1 MTKQVLIDHPSAT
14 LILKSL
20 PLWPTMG
27 GKLVSAVD
35 ALLAPDPRFCVSWI
49 EGQERFIDPVTSQG
63 FSSVLQLLGVNRL
76 KAAEFISSY
85 FRNTLDLELTPA
97 ALKNYRSFI
106 EAYIE
111 HIGAIP
117 PDYALALDGNCCFRL
132 PRDLYDHS
140 EGIFIA
146 AFRGVEKRCF
156 LHPDLRHLKDWYTP
170 GLRSMVSGLHYYECA
185 TSINKRA
192 GLSGP
197 RIQLEFDAATVF
209 RYLRTN
215 QSLICERWSAEDLR
229 RIRGVQFVPLLR
241 HLAGQ
246 PRHRRDGMNKI
257 SSIRTFGSLED
268 SINSEYLDVCWS
280 QVGTILSLV
289 LAVV

>member
-1 MTKQVLIDHPSAT
+1 MS
-14 LILKSL
+14 
-20 PLWPTMG
+20 

-35 ALLAPDPRFCVSWI
+35 ALLAPDPRLCVSWI
-49 EGQERFIDPVTSQG
+49 EGQERFIDPGTLQR

-76 KAAEFISSY
+76 KAPEFISSY
-85 FRNTLDLELTPA
+85 FRNTLDRELTPG

-111 HIGAIP
+111 HIGVIP

-140 EGIFIA
+140 EGIFVA

-185 TSINKRA
+185 TFINKRA

-241 HLAGQ
+241 HLAGKPQ
-246 PRHRRDGMNKI
+246 HKRDGMNNI

-280 QVGTILSLV
+280 QVGTILSFV
-289 LAVV
+289 SAAV